1 MKPLTYDTLE
11 STKVNLSKLKNLF
24 IKLGWRPD
32 FEFINKYFYCE
43 SSLTYKEAIE
53 FYTDNWFVYHDSLKR
68 IFYNCGLNETVC
80 KKLESIL
87 LPLKNTCY
95 TTKQL

>member
-11 STKVNLSKLKNLF
+11 NTKVNLSKLKNLF

-32 FEFINKYFYCE
+32 FEFNLE
-43 SSLTYKEAIE
+43 SKIKNSLTYKEAIE
-53 FYTDNWFVYHDSLKR
+53 FYTDNWFVYHDSLER
-68 IFYNCGLNETVC
+68 IFYNSGLNETVS

-87 LPLKNTCY
+87 SPLENTCY